1 MGSNLFLVYN
11 TGLTTYNGF
20 TFVDEDG
27 NTKTIDLNIN
37 ESYYLNA
44 SGGVTSPSSDIVVY
58 LMGTPNKL
66 MSFESCCDDT
76 KFSFYNIG
84 LNPTSSSIISPFTGL
99 TLNNAVYFNLV
110 ENTIEPIISKS
121 SCFKL
126 VSTGNTIPTGYPI
139 FSTISFLDSQLD
151 TFSEY
156 PYKNLK
162 GNELESC
169 IKCNQKHPCPPVPQ
183 NFYFKICCETGDI
196 NTDYFGLELLEGE
209 VSEGLVFYVE
219 SDYFTGCATVININE
234 FPEGSPLYISENYT
248 LVEYPSCVV
257 CTGSTVGCETTPK
270 PTPTIYYSSSTVCG
284 DGILKR
290 NECDPIVI
298 FPMGVECVIVN
309 PTNTRT
315 TDGIL
320 SLLITGGTPP
330 YSVLWDN
337 GISTPA
343 LSNLGVGTY
352 TATVTDSYG
361 DFIIIHSCELTAP
374 TPPPTPTPEPT
385 PTPLPGSTFC
395 LTITI
400 GDATPPET
408 TQLFFEETGNVVNGR
423 PEYSDGD
430 GHDIV
435 WTLSV
440 PSYWNLENPP
450 GGNDIT
456 NPNIDE
462 PPINGWVINAP
473 SGNITGLEGACEEY
487 SNLCLDLKQVKG
499 NSYYISTAT
508 LFYAGLVNG
517 YPSWEAADN
526 EWVLTWVPM
535 QSRWVLDH
543 DSILYWYLIVN
554 TNPSAPPI
562 SGWQQLG
569 AGPESYIT
577 VTEGNCT
584 TFAAKVSLDATTN
597 VTVKGNDG
605 NITLK
610 ATGGYSPYQYSI
622 DNGNNYQNS
631 PLFNKL
637 SAGTYTT
644 KVEDSSGITATKTI
658 ILK

>member
-1 MGSNLFLVYN
+1 MGLITGYYYNFQFCCDKSTFTTPAFEDSGYSENTVYN
-11 TGLTTYNGF
+11 
-20 TFVDEDG
+20 V
-27 NTKTIDLNIN
+27 
-37 ESYYLNA
+37 
-44 SGGVTSPSSDIVVY
+44 
-58 LMGTPNKL
+58 
-66 MSFESCCDDT
+66 
-76 KFSFYNIG
+76 
-84 LNPTSSSIISPFTGL
+84 GL
-99 TLNNAVYFNLV
+99 TL
-110 ENTIEPIISKS
+110 
-121 SCFKL
+121 
-126 VSTGNTIPTGYPI
+126 
-139 FSTISFLDSQLD
+139 FSGCVTALGMTTTISGE
-151 TFSEY
+151 TFYDE
-156 PYKNLK
+156 
-162 GNELESC
+162 
-169 IKCNQKHPCPPVPQ
+169 I
-183 NFYFKICCETGDI
+183 
-196 NTDYFGLELLEGE
+196 DYVL
-209 VSEGLVFYVE
+209 
-219 SDYFTGCATVININE
+219 TE
-234 FPEGSPLYISENYT
+234 FADCRT
-248 LVEYPSCVV
+248 
-257 CTGSTVGCETTPK
+257 CTASTQGCETTPK
-270 PTPTIYYSSSTVCG
+270 PTPTIYYSSDTRCG

-309 PTNTRT
+309 PTNTLT
-315 TDGIL
+315 SDGRL

-330 YSVLWDN
+330 YTVLWDN
-337 GISTPA
+337 GISAPA

-361 DFIIIHSCELTAP
+361 DFTIIHSCELTAP

-395 LTITI
+395 LTITT
-400 GDATPPET
+400 GDYYPQT

-450 GGNDIT
+450 GGSDIT

-462 PPINGWVINAP
+462 PPINGWVVNGP
-473 SGNITGLEGACEEY
+473 SGNITGLEGSCEEY

-517 YPSWEAADN
+517 YPSWEAAAN
-526 EWVLTWVPM
+526 EWVLTWEPI
-535 QSRWVLDH
+535 QNQWVLDPA
-543 DSILYWYLIVN
+543 STLYWYTIVN
-554 TNPSAPPI
+554 TNPSVPPI

-569 AGPESYIT
+569 SGPESYIT
-577 VTEGNCT
+577 ITEGNCT
-584 TFAAKVSLDATTN
+584 TSTARISLDAKIN
-597 VTVKGNDG
+597 DTVRGNDG

-622 DNGNNYQNS
+622 DNGSNYQNS

-644 KVEDSSGITATKTI
+644 KVEDSSGITATKTV

>member
-1 MGSNLFLVYN
+1 MSSILFLVYN
-11 TGLTTYNGF
+11 TGLTTYSGF
-20 TFVDEDG
+20 SFTDEEG
-27 NTKTIDLNIN
+27 NTKTLNLNIN
-37 ESYYLNA
+37 ESYYLNS
-44 SGGVTSPSSDIVVY
+44 SGFITSPSPDIVVY
-58 LMGTPNKL
+58 LMSTPSKV

-76 KFSFYNIG
+76 KFSFYSIG
-84 LNPTSSSIISPFTGL
+84 EGGNNEVKPPFTGL
-99 TLNNAVYFNLV
+99 TLNKSIYFNLV
-110 ENTIEPIISKS
+110 ENTLEPVVSKS

-126 VSTGNTIPTGYPI
+126 VSTGTTIPVGYPLY
-139 FSTISFLDSQLD
+139 STVSFLDTQLN
-151 TFSEY
+151 TFVGY

-162 GNELESC
+162 GGEIESC
-169 IKCNQKHPCPPVPQ
+169 VKCNQDYPCPPIPQ
-183 NFYFKICCETGDI
+183 NFYFKICCETGEP
-196 NTDYFGLELLEGE
+196 NTNYFGLQLLEGE
-209 VSEGLVFYVE
+209 VSEGFVFYIE
-219 SDYFTGCATVININE
+219 SDYFTGCATVINLNE

-257 CTGSTVGCETTPK
+257 CTGSTVGCETKPT
-270 PTPTIYYSSSTVCG
+270 PTPTIYYSSNTVCG

-315 TDGIL
+315 TDGRL

-330 YSVLWDN
+330 YTVLWDN
-337 GISTPA
+337 GISAPA

-361 DFIIIHSCELTAP
+361 DFTIIHSCELTAP

-395 LTITI
+395 LTITT
-400 GDATPPET
+400 GDYFPQT

-450 GGNDIT
+450 GGSDII

-462 PPINGWVINAP
+462 PPINGWVVNGP
-473 SGNITGLEGACEEY
+473 SGNITGLEGSCEEY
-487 SNLCLDLKQVKG
+487 SNLCLDLKQVKDDA
-499 NSYYISTAT
+499 YYISTAT

-517 YPSWEAADN
+517 YPSWEAAAN
-526 EWVLTWVPM
+526 EWVLTWEPI
-535 QSRWVLDH
+535 QNQWVLDPA
-543 DSILYWYLIVN
+543 STLYWYTIVN
-554 TNPSAPPI
+554 TNPSVPPI

-569 AGPESYIT
+569 SGPESYIT
-577 VTEGNCT
+577 ITEGNCT
-584 TFAAKVSLDATTN
+584 TSTARISLDAKIN
-597 VTVKGNDG
+597 DTVRGNDG

-622 DNGNNYQNS
+622 DNGSNYQNS

-644 KVEDSSGITATKTI
+644 KVEDSSGITATKTV